1 MNLKAGLFQTQQLK
15 LQMTQQLSQAIT
27 ILQYSTM
34 ELNAYLEAKQLE
46 NPLIQLEA
54 PKQDHLHHRDPHTY
68 KRTAGKSHDNTV
80 DWYEYVSVPK
90 GSISDALTS
99 QLHLKSLTYSERK
112 IMEEL
117 IYSLDDNGYLRIDEE
132 SFIRKHHLESNQL
145 ERYINSLQQMEPA
158 GIGARSLQECISL
171 QLKKR
176 ANVPS
181 LVMSI
186 VDDYFQALAEKKWKK
201 IAKDLSVELKD
212 IQQAA
217 DFIQHCNPR
226 PGSTYSQHVSEY
238 IIPELVVKVLND
250 RRISVSL
257 NDGTTI
263 NVTYNE
269 EYTDFLNHHPDKEV
283 RSYLQEK
290 EQDFKWL
297 LQSLR
302 QRKQTILKVGKMLA
316 EKQKAFFFKG
326 PSAIQPLTL
335 KQVAD
340 EIDVHE
346 STISRTVKG
355 KYMQTPYGIFELK
368 YFFTSAIKSVKTD
381 DLETASATTVKNE
394 LQQLINEEDKK
405 KPLSDQKIVNLL
417 LDKGYDVSRR
427 TIAKYRDQL
436 GIASSTMRKRYE

>member
-1 MNLKAGLFQTQQLK
+1 MNLKAGLFQNQQLK

-34 ELNAYLEAKQLE
+34 ELNAYIEAKQLE
-46 NPLIQLEA
+46 NPLIQLEP
-54 PKQDHLHHRDPHTY
+54 PKQDPLHQREPHTF
-68 KRTAGKSHDNTV
+68 KRNAGNHENTV

-90 GSISDALTS
+90 KSLADALS
-99 QLHLKSLTYSERK
+99 VQLNLKSLTSSGRK

-117 IYSLDDNGYLRIDEE
+117 IYSLDDNGYLRVDEE
-132 SFIRKHHLESNQL
+132 SFIHKHGLEVIQL
-145 ERYINSLQQMEPA
+145 DNYINRLQELEPA

-171 QLKKR
+171 QLQRK
-176 ANVPS
+176 ADVPP
-181 LVMSI
+181 LVTRI
-186 VDDYFQALAEKKWKK
+186 VENHFQNFAEKKWKV

-212 IQQAA
+212 IQKAA

-226 PGSTYSQHVSEY
+226 PGSKYSQHIAEF
-238 IIPELVVKVLND
+238 IIPELVVKVID
-250 RRISVSL
+250 GHTVAVSL
-257 NDGTTI
+257 YDGTTV

-269 EYTDFLNHHPDKEV
+269 EYTDFLERHPDKEV
-283 RSYLQEK
+283 QSYLQEK
-290 EQDFKWL
+290 EQDFQWL

-316 EKQKAFFFKG
+316 EKQKAFFLKG
-326 PSAIQPLTL
+326 PSAVQPLTL

-346 STISRTVKG
+346 STISRAVKG
-355 KYMQTPYGIFELK
+355 KYMQTPYGIYELK
-368 YFFTSAIKSVKTD
+368 YFFTSAIKSVK
-381 DLETASATTVKNE
+381 LEDSETVSATSVKNE
-394 LQQLINEEDKK
+394 LQKLIDEEDKK
-405 KPLSDQKIVNLL
+405 KPLSDQKMVNLL

>member
-1 MNLKAGLFQTQQLK
+1 MNLKAGLFQNQQLK

-27 ILQYSTM
+27 ILQYSSM
-34 ELNAYLEAKQLE
+34 ELNAYLEAKQLD
-46 NPLIQLEA
+46 NPLIQLES
-54 PKQDHLHHRDPHTY
+54 PKQDPLHQREPLTS
-68 KRTAGKSHDNTV
+68 KRPAGSNTEHTV

-90 GSISDALTS
+90 GSISDALTV
-99 QLHLKSLTYSERK
+99 QLNLKSLTLLDKK

-117 IYSLDDNGYLRIDEE
+117 IYSLDDNGYLRIDEDSFTGKHGIE
-132 SFIRKHHLESNQL
+132 SDRLEN
-145 ERYINSLQQMEPA
+145 YILILQQMEPA

-171 QLKKR
+171 QLQRK
-176 ANVPS
+176 ANVPP
-181 LVMSI
+181 LVPAI
-186 VDDYFQALAEKKWKK
+186 VDNYFQAFADKKWKK
-201 IAKDLSVELKD
+201 IAKELCVEMKD

-217 DFIQHCNPR
+217 DYIQQCNPR
-226 PGSTYSQHVSEY
+226 PGAKYVHHISEY
-238 IIPELVVKVLND
+238 IIPELVVKVQGD
-250 RRISVSL
+250 HTVTVSL

-269 EYTDFLNHHPDKEV
+269 EYKELLQFHPDQEV

-290 EQDFKWL
+290 EQDFQWL

-302 QRKQTILKVGKMLA
+302 QRKQTILKVGRMLA
-316 EKQKAFFFKG
+316 EKQKAFFLNG

-346 STISRTVKG
+346 STISRAVKG

-368 YFFTSAIKSVKTD
+368 YFFSSAVKSVK
-381 DLETASATTVKNE
+381 LEDSEIASATTVKSE
-394 LQQLINEEDKK
+394 LQKLIEEEDKK

>member
-1 MNLKAGLFQTQQLK
+1 MNLKAGLFQNQQLK

-46 NPLIQLEA
+46 NPLIQLDP
-54 PKQDHLHHRDPHTY
+54 PKQDPLHQREPYTY
-68 KRTAGKSHDNTV
+68 KRNAGNHEHTV
-80 DWYEYVSVPK
+80 DWYEYVSVSK
-90 GSISDALTS
+90 KTLADALS
-99 QLHLKSLTYSERK
+99 VQLNLKSLTSLDRK
-112 IMEEL
+112 VMEEL

-132 SFIRKHHLESNQL
+132 TFLQKNGLEMDQL
-145 ERYINSLQQMEPA
+145 ENYINRLQELEPA
-158 GIGARSLQECISL
+158 GIGARSLKECISL
-171 QLKKR
+171 QLQRKDD
-176 ANVPS
+176 VPL
-181 LVMSI
+181 LVTMI
-186 VDDYFQALAEKKWKK
+186 VEKHFQAFAEKKWKA
-201 IAKDLSVELKD
+201 IAKELAVELKD

-226 PGSTYSQHVSEY
+226 PGSKYSQHIAEY
-238 IIPELVVKVLND
+238 IIPELHVNVIDGHTVA
-250 RRISVSL
+250 VSL
-257 NDGTTI
+257 YDGTTV

-269 EYTDFLNHHPDKEV
+269 EYTDFQKAHPDKEV
-283 RSYLQEK
+283 QSYLQEK
-290 EQDFKWL
+290 EQDFQWL

-302 QRKQTILKVGKMLA
+302 QRKQTILKVGRMLA
-316 EKQKAFFFKG
+316 EKQKAFFLKG

-346 STISRTVKG
+346 STISRAVKG

-368 YFFTSAIKSVKTD
+368 YFFTSAIKSVR
-381 DLETASATTVKNE
+381 LEDSEVASARTVKNE
-394 LQQLINEEDKK
+394 LQKLIDEEDKK

-436 GIASSTMRKRYE
+436 GITSSTMRKRYE

>member
-1 MNLKAGLFQTQQLK
+1 MNLKAGLFQNQQLK

-46 NPLIQLEA
+46 NPLIQLEP
-54 PKQDHLHHRDPHTY
+54 PKQDPLHQREPHTF
-68 KRTAGKSHDNTV
+68 KRNAGNHENTV
-80 DWYEYVSVPK
+80 DWYEYVSLPK
-90 GSISDALTS
+90 RSLADALS
-99 QLHLKSLTYSERK
+99 VQINLKSLTSSGRK
-112 IMEEL
+112 IMDEL

-132 SFIRKHHLESNQL
+132 SFVQKHGLEMAQL
-145 ERYINSLQQMEPA
+145 ENYISRLQELEPA
-158 GIGARSLQECISL
+158 GIGARSLKECIAL
-171 QLKKR
+171 QLQRK
-176 ANVPS
+176 ATVPP
-181 LVMSI
+181 LVTMI
-186 VDDYFQALAEKKWKK
+186 VDNHFQAFAEKKWKA
-201 IAKDLSVELKD
+201 IARDLSVELKD

-217 DFIQHCNPR
+217 DYIQHCNPR
-226 PGSTYSQHVSEY
+226 PGSKYSQHIAEY
-238 IIPELVVKVLND
+238 IIPELVVKVID
-250 RRISVSL
+250 GHTVAVSL
-257 NDGTTI
+257 YDGTTI

-269 EYTDFLNHHPDKEV
+269 EYTDFLKYHPDKEV
-283 RSYLQEK
+283 QSYLQEK
-290 EQDFKWL
+290 EQDFQWL

-316 EKQKAFFFKG
+316 EKQKAFFLKG

-335 KQVAD
+335 RQVAD

-346 STISRTVKG
+346 STISRAVKG

-368 YFFTSAIKSVKTD
+368 YFFTSAIKSVKLD
-381 DLETASATTVKNE
+381 DSETASATSVKNE
-394 LQQLINEEDKK
+394 LQRLIDEEDKK

-436 GIASSTMRKRYE
+436 GIASSMMRKRYE

>member
-1 MNLKAGLFQTQQLK
+1 MNLKAGLFQNQQLK

-46 NPLIQLEA
+46 NPLIQLE
-54 PKQDHLHHRDPHTY
+54 PPRKDPFHQREPHTF
-68 KRTAGKSHDNTV
+68 KRNAGNHENTV

-90 GSISDALTS
+90 RSLADALS
-99 QLHLKSLTYSERK
+99 VQLNLKSLTSRDK
-112 IMEEL
+112 KVMKEL

-132 SFIRKHHLESNQL
+132 SFIENHHLEMVQL
-145 ERYINSLQQMEPA
+145 GAYINRLQDLEPA

-171 QLKKR
+171 QLQRK

-181 LVMSI
+181 LVTMI
-186 VDDYFQALAEKKWKK
+186 MENHFQAFAEKKWKA
-201 IAKDLSVELKD
+201 IARELNVELKD
-212 IQQAA
+212 IQHAA
-217 DFIQHCNPR
+217 DYIQCCNPR
-226 PGSTYSQHVSEY
+226 PGSKYSQHVAEY
-238 IIPELVVKVLND
+238 IIPELVVKVID
-250 RRISVSL
+250 GHTVAVSL
-257 NDGTTI
+257 YDGTTI

-269 EYTDFLNHHPDKEV
+269 EYTDFVKHHPDKEV
-283 RSYLQEK
+283 QSYLQEK
-290 EQDFKWL
+290 EQDFQWL

-316 EKQKAFFFKG
+316 EKQKAFFLKG

-335 KQVAD
+335 RQVAD

-346 STISRTVKG
+346 STISRAVKG

-368 YFFTSAIKSVKTD
+368 YFFTSAIKSVKLD
-381 DLETASATTVKNE
+381 DSEAASATSVKNE
-394 LQQLINEEDKK
+394 LQRLIDKEDKK

-417 LDKGYDVSRR
+417 LENGYDVSRR

>member
-1 MNLKAGLFQTQQLK
+1 MNLKAGLFQNQQLK

-46 NPLIQLEA
+46 NPLIQLEP
-54 PKQDHLHHRDPHTY
+54 PKQDHLHQREPHTF
-68 KRTAGKSHDNTV
+68 KRNAGKNENTV

-90 GSISDALTS
+90 KSLADALS
-99 QLHLKSLTYSERK
+99 VQLNLKSLTSSGRK

-117 IYSLDDNGYLRIDEE
+117 IYSLDDNGYLRVDEE
-132 SFIRKHHLESNQL
+132 SFIHKHSLEMVQL
-145 ERYINSLQQMEPA
+145 ENYINKVQELEPA

-171 QLKKR
+171 QLQRK
-176 ANVPS
+176 ANVPP
-181 LVMSI
+181 LVTMI
-186 VDDYFQALAEKKWKK
+186 VDNHFQDFAEKKWKA

-226 PGSTYSQHVSEY
+226 PGSKYSQHIAEY
-238 IIPELVVKVLND
+238 IIPELVVKVID
-250 RRISVSL
+250 GHTVAVSL
-257 NDGTTI
+257 YDGTTI

-269 EYTDFLNHHPDKEV
+269 EYTDFLEHHPDKEV
-283 RSYLQEK
+283 QSYLQEK
-290 EQDFKWL
+290 EQDFQWL

-316 EKQKAFFFKG
+316 EKQKSFFLKG

-346 STISRTVKG
+346 STISRAVKG
-355 KYMQTPYGIFELK
+355 KYMQTPYGIYELK
-368 YFFTSAIKSVKTD
+368 YFFTSAIKSVKHED
-381 DLETASATTVKNE
+381 SEKASATSVKNV
-394 LQQLINEEDKK
+394 LQKLIDEEDKK

>member
-1 MNLKAGLFQTQQLK
+1 MNLKAGLFQHQQLK

-46 NPLIQLEA
+46 NPLIQLEP
-54 PKQDHLHHRDPHTY
+54 PKQDPHHQREPHTF
-68 KRTAGKSHDNTV
+68 KRNTVNHENTV

-90 GSISDALTS
+90 KSLADALTV
-99 QLHLKSLTYSERK
+99 QLNLKSLTSLDRK

-132 SFIRKHHLESNQL
+132 SFVQIHGLEVVQL
-145 ERYINSLQQMEPA
+145 EKYINRLQELEPA
-158 GIGARSLQECISL
+158 GIGARSLKECIAL
-171 QLKKR
+171 QLQRK
-176 ANVPS
+176 ADVPP
-181 LVMSI
+181 LVTVI
-186 VDDYFQALAEKKWKK
+186 VGKHFQDFAEKKWKA

-212 IQQAA
+212 IQQVA
-217 DFIQHCNPR
+217 DYIQHCNPR
-226 PGSTYSQHVSEY
+226 PGSKYSQHIAEY
-238 IIPELVVKVLND
+238 IIPELVVNVID
-250 RRISVSL
+250 GHTVAVSL
-257 NDGTTI
+257 YDGTTI

-269 EYTDFLNHHPDKEV
+269 EYTDFLKHHRDKEV
-283 RSYLQEK
+283 QSYLQEK
-290 EQDFKWL
+290 EQDFQWL

-316 EKQKAFFFKG
+316 EKQKAFFLKG

-346 STISRTVKG
+346 STISRAVKG
-355 KYMQTPYGIFELK
+355 KYMQTPYGIYELK
-368 YFFTSAIKSVKTD
+368 YFFTSAIKSVK
-381 DLETASATTVKNE
+381 LEDSESASATSVKNE
-394 LQQLINEEDKK
+394 LQKLIDEEDKK

>member
-54 PKQDHLHHRDPHTY
+54 PKQDPLHQRDPHTY
-68 KRTAGKSHDNTV
+68 KRTTVNRNDNTV

-90 GSISDALTS
+90 GSMSDALKV
-99 QLHLKSLTYSERK
+99 QLKLKSLTSSERK

-117 IYSLDDNGYLRIDEE
+117 IYSLDDNGYLRIEEE
-132 SFIRKHHLESNQL
+132 SFIRNHQIDSCQLES
-145 ERYINSLQQMEPA
+145 YIHSLQEMEPA
-158 GIGARSLQECISL
+158 GIGARSLQECVSL
-171 QLKKR
+171 QLQRK
-176 ANVPS
+176 ADVPP
-181 LVMSI
+181 LVTSI
-186 VDDYFQALAEKKWKK
+186 VDDHFQAFAEKKWKT
-201 IAKDLSVELKD
+201 IAKGLAVELKD

-217 DFIQHCNPR
+217 DYIQHCNPR
-226 PGSTYSQHVSEY
+226 PGSTYSHHVSEY
-238 IIPELVVKVLND
+238 IIPELVVKVIND
-250 RRISVSL
+250 QKVSVSL

-269 EYTDFLNHHPDKEV
+269 EYTDFLTHHPDKEV

-290 EQDFKWL
+290 EKDFHWL

-302 QRKQTILKVGKMLA
+302 QRKQTILKVGKMIA
-316 EKQKAFFFKG
+316 EKQKAFFLKG

-340 EIDVHE
+340 EIEVHE
-346 STISRTVKG
+346 STISRAVKG

-394 LQQLINEEDKK
+394 LQQLIHGEDKK

-417 LDKGYDVSRR
+417 LDRGYDVSRR

-436 GIASSTMRKRYE
+436 GITSSTMRKRYE